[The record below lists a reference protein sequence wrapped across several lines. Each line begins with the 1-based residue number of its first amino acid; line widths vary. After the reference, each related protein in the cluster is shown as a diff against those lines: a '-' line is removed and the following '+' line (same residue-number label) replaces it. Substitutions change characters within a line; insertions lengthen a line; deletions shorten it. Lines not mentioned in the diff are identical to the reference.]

1 MTMERTVRPRHRRR
15 GSMYVAIL
23 GASVTVMIIGLS
35 ALMTIRVERRATRG
49 TTDFSCARL
58 HAQSAV
64 DLAYFMMNDDPNWKS
79 TQTSGTWILNQAIG
93 DGFLTLDVVDPINDN
108 LQSTP
113 LDTIV
118 ITGTGVQGDA
128 KCTLAVTLS
137 ALKGGWV
144 VVPGSWQRIVN

>member
-1 MTMERTVRPRHRRR
+1 
-15 GSMYVAIL
+15 MYIAIL

-58 HAQSAV
+58 YAQSAV
-64 DLAYFMMNDDPNWKS
+64 ELAYFMMNDDPNWKT
-79 TQTSGTWILNQAIG
+79 TQDSGTWLEERPIG
-93 DGFLTLDVVDPINDN
+93 DGLLTLEVVDPINDD
-108 LQSTP
+108 LTTSP
-113 LDTIV
+113 LNTIV

-128 KCTLAVTLS
+128 TVKLAVTLS
-137 ALKGGWV
+137 SVQGGWV